1 MTNDDLLSRAG
12 DALFRLGRSF
22 HRLPPLGGGG
32 ETGGAGPERS
42 SLQVALAVAEGTAD
56 GGGVTVGRVAGWLG
70 VEASTASR
78 LVAGAVTA
86 GLVARDPAASDRR
99 QVALRLTPVGTA
111 TVEAARRYQRQVFAD
126 LTASWDAA
134 DRETFARLFPRFADD
149 VTRRTTADR
158 AANPRQ

>member
-1 MTNDDLLSRAG
+1 MPNDDLLSRAG
-12 DALFRLGRSF
+12 DALFRLGRGF
-22 HRLPPLGGGG
+22 HRLPPLGGGA

-56 GGGVTVGRVAGWLG
+56 GGVTVGRVAGWLG

-86 GLVARDPAASDRR
+86 GLVARDPATGDRR

-134 DRETFARLFPRFADD
+134 DRETFARLFPRFTDD
-149 VTRRTTADR
+149 VTRRMTADR